1 MLKNPLAV
9 ILAGPNGSGKTTASA
24 TLLPEGLTFVNA
36 DLIAQEESGE
46 SSTGANINA
55 GRKLL
60 HKVDGLI
67 AASQDF
73 AIETTLA
80 TRSLRERLE
89 SWHRSGYQVQLLFFY
104 LPSAELAVQR
114 VKGRVAEGGHDVPEE
129 TIRRRY
135 TAGLRLFY
143 RFYRDLVDAWR
154 IYDTSSDGPPRLIA
168 RKAIGGELRIA
179 DEETWRTL
187 QEEYAQ

>member
-1 MLKNPLAV
+1 MTRNPIAV
-9 ILAGPNGSGKTTASA
+9 ILAGPNGSGKTTASS

-36 DLIAQEESGE
+36 DLIAQEDSGE

-60 HKVDGLI
+60 HKVEGLI
-67 AASQDF
+67 SGGQDF

-89 SWHRSGYQVQLLFFY
+89 GWHKAGYQVQLLFFY

-114 VKGRVAEGGHDVPEE
+114 VRGRVAEGGHDVPEE

-135 TAGLRLFY
+135 VSGLKLFY

-154 IYDTSSDGPPRLIA
+154 IYDTSTDGPPRLIA
-168 RKAIGGELRIA
+168 RKSADGDVRIA
-179 DEETWRTL
+179 DEKIWRAL
-187 QEEYAQ
+187 QEEYAL